1 VPSEIGLRYL
11 RFTADA
17 VTEFLLLP
25 SRRKTMPYPVCLET
39 VAPMHCDTRP
49 MTLTWQG
56 ETITLGMP
64 GWYCDTSGES
74 IHSGRDMKVS
84 ERMLNGLRA
93 RAEGLPGPE
102 EIRRIRKRL
111 GLPQGEAGVLIGG
124 GKRAFQKYER
134 GDLLPSRAIG
144 SALMLLDHDPEAL
157 AMLRRAHRGNGEGGK
172 GSAAG
177 REYRP

>member
-25 SRRKTMPYPVCLET
+25 SRRKTMPDPVCPEMG
-39 VAPMHCDTRP
+39 APMHCDTRP
-49 MTLTWQG
+49 MTLAWQG
-56 ETITLGMP
+56 ETITFGMP
-64 GWYCDTSGES
+64 GWYFDTSEES

-84 ERMLNGLRA
+84 DRMLNGLKA

-111 GLPQGEAGVLIGG
+111 GLPQADGGVLIGG
-124 GKRAFQKYER
+124 GPRAFQKYET

-157 AMLRRAHRGNGEGGK
+157 AVLRRGRRSNGEGGM